1 MNFIIFSFSFILIEI
16 RLPINGITDGA
27 DLHVC
32 APPLHG
38 WNIADT
44 AETKNNQSIDQ

>member
-1 MNFIIFSFSFILIEI
+1 MNFIIFSISFILIKI
-16 RLPINGITDGA
+16 LLRINGITDGA

-32 APPLHG
+32 SPPLQG

-44 AETKNNQSIDQ
+44 A

>member
-1 MNFIIFSFSFILIEI
+1 MNFIIFSFSFILIKI
-16 RLPINGITDGA
+16 LHPINGITAGA

-32 APPLHG
+32 TSSLHG

-44 AETKNNQSIDQ
+44 A